1 MTDRQEYN
9 YYDSPTMKDDMQ
21 NQGQKQ
27 NKKGYYNKYKEPM
40 HKANTSGMMDDKSS
54 MNSMGNDYQ
63 NYAKYRKN
71 QGKKSG
77 YNNYN
82 NKGQNEDFDN
92 KNFKKMKKKMHNRDM
107 NSDYQYNTNP
117 GQTNPID
124 SSTGYEQGANPQH
137 QKNMYNNNK
146 GYNKNKR
153 CY

>member
-1 MTDRQEYN
+1 
-9 YYDSPTMKDDMQ
+9 MKDDMQ

-82 NKGQNEDFDN
+82 NKGQNDEIKRENEIKNAINDILDCYEIDHEIQITKKED
-92 KNFKKMKKKMHNRDM
+92 
-107 NSDYQYNTNP
+107 
-117 GQTNPID
+117 
-124 SSTGYEQGANPQH
+124 
-137 QKNMYNNNK
+137 
-146 GYNKNKR
+146 
-153 CY
+153 